1 MDATDIKVYGVNFL
15 SIVLT
20 FSDLMDVLKFIALI
34 ASIGYTIHKWY
45 LMAKKKWKNSQKIQ
59 TYR

>member
-20 FSDLMDVLKFIALI
+20 FSDLMDGLKFIALI

-45 LMAKKKWKNSQKIQ
+45 LMAKKK
-59 TYR
+59 

>member
-20 FSDLMDVLKFIALI
+20 FSDLMDVLKFVALKD
-34 ASIGYTIHKWY
+34 ASIRETNDHPIRCW
-45 LMAKKKWKNSQKIQ
+45 
-59 TYR
+59 